1 MNNSLCHM
9 RQQIHDLQGCLLAGP
24 EAIPKELLPTACS
37 LQEEHVPVS
46 WIHPNCQPSTHS
58 LVSWLEGG
66 FSLSSGADILMKI
79 LFSCLESLR
88 RNNLIRSNLNI
99 GWESRNFEIFELLR
113 Y

>member
-9 RQQIHDLQGCLLAGP
+9 RQQIHDLQGSLLAGP

-66 FSLSSGADILMKI
+66 FSFSSCADILMKI
-79 LFSCLESLR
+79 LFFCLQSLVFTR
-88 RNNLIRSNLNI
+88 KKKNLIWSNLNL
-99 GWESRNFEIFELLR
+99 GWKS
-113 Y
+113 